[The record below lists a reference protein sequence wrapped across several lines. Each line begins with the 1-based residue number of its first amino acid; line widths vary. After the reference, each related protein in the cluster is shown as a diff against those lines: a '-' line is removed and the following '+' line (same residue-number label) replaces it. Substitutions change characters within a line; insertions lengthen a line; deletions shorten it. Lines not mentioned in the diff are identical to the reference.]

1 MPHIGQECGTGGARC
16 MYIPTMMGVR
26 IKVKDATI
34 RMISRG
40 CLVDKPARS
49 IFCGVDKL
57 SLREGP

>member
-1 MPHIGQECGTGGARC
+1 
-16 MYIPTMMGVR
+16 MGVR

-49 IFCGVDKL
+49 SFCGVDKL
-57 SLREGP
+57 SLREGPYRDLGRLLVWSWVSV